1 MSLQLLSELSC
12 GCHEFVTDPASLFQ
26 DSDYL
31 MHWIV
36 IIFAD
41 RLNLLYD
48 MLWQFSAN
56 IGENSIVQ
64 HMRMSCQ
71 VMEAESGHGR

>member
-1 MSLQLLSELSC
+1 
-12 GCHEFVTDPASLFQ
+12 
-26 DSDYL
+26 

-36 IIFAD
+36 IIFAY

-56 IGENSIVQ
+56 IGENKNSIVQ